1 LYVAVMIR
9 SAPPSPFKTALIT
22 FLVAAAVALAVAQSA
37 SARDAN
43 WKLFVTVDYVSTGTV
58 TDSECFPNPA
68 QVGPSPVSATTTR
81 ELTLRTVRPT
91 TIQMYEAPN
100 GVPATI
106 PLGPAYKAQVT
117 ESREAGVTTS
127 GSPVGCFG
135 GGSSKQ
141 DCGTRSLR
149 SGAYVN
155 PLGGV
160 HSWKGFVFEPQQL
173 PTFSNCGI
181 APAMAKLPDPLDL
194 SIKASPG
201 ALTGQE
207 PKLVFR
213 KTERFRATKND
224 GSIRSEATAKLTY
237 TVKLTHL

>member
-1 LYVAVMIR
+1 MIR
-9 SAPPSPFKTALIT
+9 SAPPAPFKTALIT
-22 FLVAAAVALAVAQSA
+22 FLIAAVVGLVIAQNA
-37 SARDAN
+37 PARDAN
-43 WKLFVTVDYVSTGTV
+43 WKLHVTIDYVSTGTV
-58 TDSECFPNPA
+58 TDSECFPNPS
-68 QVGPSPVSATTTR
+68 QVDPSPVSATVTR

-106 PLGPAYKAQVT
+106 PRGAPYKAQVT
-117 ESREAGVTTS
+117 ETREAGITTS
-127 GSPVGCFG
+127 GTPVGCY
-135 GGSSKQ
+135 GSGSGKQ

-160 HSWKGFVFEPQQL
+160 HSWKGFAFEPQQL

-194 SIKASPG
+194 NIKASPG
-201 ALTGQE
+201 ALTGQK

-213 KTERFRATKND
+213 KTQRFQATKND

-237 TVKLTHL
+237 TVKLTHR